1 MANFVRPFNPPML
14 YVLPGIPSITRIALR
29 SALAL
34 FLVMAVSA
42 CRKDIIS
49 TDPADKLAFSTDTLQ
64 FDTVFTTVGSATR
77 EFLIYNPNEQ
87 AIRISRIELA
97 GGGSSMFRMNVDGI
111 PGDLREDLEIRGKD
125 SVYVFVEV
133 TIDPND
139 DQMPYVIEDSV
150 VFLTNGNRQSV
161 LLVAWGQNA
170 NFFSGQ
176 RICDEVWEDNLP
188 YVIYNYIQVDSG
200 CTLTIREGCRVH
212 FHANS
217 GILVDGTLRVEGQPD
232 SVVTFLQDRLEP
244 FFRDLP
250 GQWDGIFFL
259 RGSTGNLLRHTVI
272 KNSREGLLCGFSKS
286 PDIGDFNPGNQPE
299 VQLENVIIQ
308 DCQGNGI
315 ISLLSDITAENT
327 LIYNCGASNAALL
340 LGGRYDFRHC
350 TLANFGSIA
359 LSHQTPILV
368 LSNFYNFGRD
378 ESGADI
384 IVESDLEQADFRN
397 VIVEGNILR
406 DQEIVLA
413 NLEQSASFNHLFSH
427 SLLRTRISTDTI
439 QTLNCVFNQSPLFVD
454 RSNRD
459 YHLDAGSPAIDAGLD
474 IGLSPDLD
482 NQPRPFPGTLPDIGA
497 YESGYE

>member
-1 MANFVRPFNPPML
+1 MLLPSFRSVRTL
-14 YVLPGIPSITRIALR
+14 LAGVSVLGLI
-29 SALAL
+29 
-34 FLVMAVSA
+34 FLVLTTGGCRREVITNDPNAV
-42 CRKDIIS
+42 
-49 TDPADKLAFSTDTLQ
+49 LQFSTDTLQ

-77 EFLIYNPNEQ
+77 EFLIFNPNDQ
-87 AIRISRIELA
+87 AVLISSIELA
-97 GGGSSMFRMNVDGI
+97 GGASSMFRINVDGI
-111 PGDLREDLEIRGKD
+111 PGDFQEDIEIRGND
-125 SVYVFVEV
+125 SLYVFVEV
-133 TIDPND
+133 TIYPNA
-139 DQMPYVIEDSV
+139 DQMPYVIEDSI

-176 RICDEVWEDNLP
+176 RICDEIWEDNLP

-217 GILVDGTLRVEGQPD
+217 GILVDGTLKVEGQKD

-259 RGSTGNLLRHTVI
+259 RGSTGNVMQNVVI
-272 KNSREGLLCGFSKS
+272 KNGREGLLCGFSKS
-286 PDIGDFNPGNQPE
+286 PNLSDFNAGNMPE

-315 ISLLSDITAENT
+315 ISLLSDIQAENT

-359 LSHQTPILV
+359 ISHQTPILI
-368 LSNFYNFGRD
+368 LSNFYNFGQD
-378 ESGADI
+378 NTGADI
-384 IVESDLEQADFRN
+384 IMESDLDQADFRN

-406 DQEIVLA
+406 EQEIVLA
-413 NLEQSASFNHLFSH
+413 NLESSASFNHLFSY
-427 SLLRTRISTDTI
+427 SLLRSRISTDTI
-439 QTLNCVFNQSPLFVD
+439 NTVNCIFNQSPLFID
-454 RSNRD
+454 RSERNYR
-459 YHLDAGSPAIDAGLD
+459 LDEGSPAIDAALD
-474 IGLSPDLD
+474 IGLTPDLD
-482 NQPRPFPGTLPDIGA
+482 GNPRPFVGTLPDIGA
-497 YESGYE
+497 FESGYE